1 LNDRARSADNVVQ
14 FVAWVLGC
22 AQDALSFPVYT
33 RQGKLVAAKVNAG
46 RPWLYYNYIYLGEW
60 ILVTIGLVVAAPHA
74 TGKWQLVVVAIGLWR
89 GAEIL
94 VWYTK
99 LLFDKGHRVFLEA
112 ERNMLFLVAD
122 SAVFVTILA
131 LVLETGDEG
140 HLAARWSDALSAFT
154 LNGSPGGYD
163 SAWATATG
171 VLGTIGGLTML
182 GAGLGVLIGIIGER
196 IEHETGSAYTGPTRP
211 PPPWGR

>member
-1 LNDRARSADNVVQ
+1 LNDSRSADNVVQ

-33 RQGKLVAAKVNAG
+33 RQGKLVATKVNAG

-60 ILVTIGLVVAAPHA
+60 ILVTIGLVVAAPHT
-74 TGKWQLVVVAIGLWR
+74 TGAWQFALVAIGLWR

-112 ERNMLFLVAD
+112 ERNMLFLVR
-122 SAVFVTILA
+122 SAVVRF
-131 LVLETGDEG
+131 
-140 HLAARWSDALSAFT
+140 R
-154 LNGSPGGYD
+154 
-163 SAWATATG
+163 
-171 VLGTIGGLTML
+171 
-182 GAGLGVLIGIIGER
+182 R
-196 IEHETGSAYTGPTRP
+196 
-211 PPPWGR
+211 